1 MPAAPSFE
9 GPAPDGTF
17 SDYLFDHGRFGANR
31 GAILRIER
39 VKAWDEGGSV
49 EPQLIEAARRGDR
62 EAFDAIVRTR
72 LDTVYRTAFTI
83 LGHAADAQDA
93 TQETFVAA
101 WRNLPGLRDT
111 NRFDAWLGRITI
123 NACKM
128 ALRRR
133 GTVREISIDLP
144 DAQQP
149 ATGGA
154 GPAAEAAE
162 AEVFDRAF
170 ARLSVDDRAILVLHH
185 HQELGIAE
193 IADRLAVPNGTVKS
207 RLHRARHALQ
217 RALDRENR

>member
-1 MPAAPSFE
+1 
-9 GPAPDGTF
+9 
-17 SDYLFDHGRFGANR
+17 
-31 GAILRIER
+31 
-39 VKAWDEGGSV
+39 V

-83 LGHAADAQDA
+83 LGHEADAKDA
-93 TQETFVAA
+93 TQEIFVAA
-101 WRNLPGLRDT
+101 WRNLPSLRDL

-123 NACKM
+123 NACRM

-133 GTVREISIDLP
+133 ARVREISIDLP
-144 DAQQP
+144 EALEP
-149 ATGGA
+149 ASGGA
-154 GPAAEAAE
+154 GTGAAASE

-193 IADRLAVPNGTVKS
+193 IADRLGVPNGTVKS
-207 RLHRARHALQ
+207 RLHRARHALG
-217 RALDRENR
+217 RALERENR

>member
-1 MPAAPSFE
+1 
-9 GPAPDGTF
+9 
-17 SDYLFDHGRFGANR
+17 
-31 GAILRIER
+31 
-39 VKAWDEGGSV
+39 V

-83 LGHAADAQDA
+83 LGHEADAKDA

-101 WRNLPGLRDT
+101 WRNLPSLRDL

-123 NACKM
+123 NACRM

-133 GTVREISIDLP
+133 ARVREISIDLP
-144 DAQQP
+144 EAREPASGDAG
-149 ATGGA
+149 TG
-154 GPAAEAAE
+154 AAAAD

-193 IADRLAVPNGTVKS
+193 IADRLGVPNGTVKS
-207 RLHRARHALQ
+207 RLHRARHALG
-217 RALDRENR
+217 RALERENR